1 MQFNKIN
8 MKFKDLAISLVLS
21 TILITGII
29 LIGSFS
35 KGRVE
40 VLPIENVKFKTIEI
54 EGCKYLY
61 GKLNRDLVLIPK
73 CNCQDTIKISK

>member
-1 MQFNKIN
+1 
-8 MKFKDLAISLVLS
+8 MKFKDLSISLVLS
-21 TILITGII
+21 VILITGII

-40 VLPIENVKFKTIEI
+40 VPSIENTKFKTVEI
-54 EGCKYLY
+54 DGCKYLY

-73 CNCQDTIKISK
+73 CGCQDTIKLSK

>member
-1 MQFNKIN
+1 
-8 MKFKDLAISLVLS
+8 MKFKDLAISLVLPA
-21 TILITGII
+21 ILITGII

-35 KGRVE
+35 ESRVE
-40 VLPIENVKFKTIEI
+40 VHSIEDVKFKTVEI
-54 EGCKYLY
+54 DGCKYLY